1 MRKTVI
7 ITEKPNVARKIAKV
21 LGGSAVSEE
30 RLGKARIYRIKRE
43 DEEIVVVPASGH
55 VFELDY
61 PDQKWVYPAI
71 VEPSRLVY
79 KPIQS
84 KRDYIRAIKREIED
98 SDRIIVA
105 TDLDTE
111 GSAIGLE
118 ILQALGVSG
127 KEVKRMMFSALTDKD
142 IREAYENLA
151 EMDLPRAYAGFVRRV
166 LDLEWGANV
175 TRALTLSTRNHRWV
189 KLLSSGRV
197 QGPTLK
203 MIVDRE
209 REIRRFKPEKYY
221 VVTGIFR
228 GENGDTLEAV
238 LAPPRGEKRIKNP
251 EIAEE
256 VKKLIG
262 MSGEAKVNV
271 KKVKVPPPPPFDG
284 TTLQVEVSSI
294 TGLSPREISDRSR
307 GIAQQLYELGLI
319 SYIGTESQ
327 KYPKKWG
334 RREFISMLKTIAS
347 YAPLSDLASWTLEN
361 MRDRPV
367 EGDKVDPAHPCIHV
381 VGAPKSESDL
391 PTEKHRKVYEIV
403 ARRVMATLSPDGLDE
418 RRSIEIKISGHRFVA
433 RGSTIVKRG
442 WRKVYPFVKSKEVEI
457 PAISD
462 GEVLELVDVR
472 VEEKETQPPKRYTPR
487 TIIKAME
494 KLGLGTKNTRAVIL
508 DILKERDYVEGSSF
522 RPTKVGEKIV
532 DVLEKNIP
540 EIVDPGFTSE
550 LDRSM
555 RLIEEGKLNHEEF
568 LEESLRKLSAI
579 MEKFKKMEDSVGR
592 QIATALEDRAKER
605 SLVGKCPKCGDDL
618 LLRRSKY
625 GYFVV
630 CSDRSCGNKYNLL
643 KGEKILKEKC
653 SCSLPL
659 VKGSVKLK
667 SGGRK
672 GYIRCLGNCESS
684 PLRCAKCGS
693 VVAPRSGSYGVYV
706 KCDNCGSSNYFRVR
720 R

>member
-7 ITEKPNVARKIAKV
+7 ITEKPKVAGRIAKV
-21 LGGSAVSEE
+21 LGGSAASEE
-30 RLGKARIYRIKRE
+30 RLGKVRMYRIKKE
-43 DEEIVVVPASGH
+43 KEEIVVVPASGH

-61 PDQKWVYPAI
+61 PDRRWVYPA
-71 VEPSRLVY
+71 VVDPSKLIY

-84 KRDYIRAIKREIED
+84 KRDYVRAIKREVES
-98 SDRIIVA
+98 SDRIVVA

-111 GSAIGLE
+111 GSSIGLE
-118 ILQALGVSG
+118 ILQALGAHDR
-127 KEVKRMMFSALTDKD
+127 EVRRMMFSALTDKD
-142 IREAYENLA
+142 IKEAYENLA
-151 EMDLPRAYAGFVRRV
+151 EMDLSRAYAGFVRRV

-209 REIRRFKPEKYY
+209 KEIRRFKPEKYY

-228 GENGDTLEAV
+228 RENGDLLEAALV
-238 LAPPRGEKRIKNP
+238 PPRGEKRIKNP
-251 EIAEE
+251 ETVEE
-256 VKKLIG
+256 VRKLVG
-262 MSGEAKVNV
+262 MSGEAKV
-271 KKVKVPPPPPFDG
+271 KVRRVSVPPPPPFDG

-307 GIAQQLYELGLI
+307 GIAQQLYESGII

-347 YAPLSDLASWTLEN
+347 YTPLSSLANWTSAN
-361 MRDRPV
+361 MRNRPV
-367 EGDKVDPAHPCIHV
+367 EGDKIDPAHPCIHV
-381 VGAPKSESDL
+381 VGAPKSERDL
-391 PTEKHRKVYEIV
+391 PTEKHRKVYEII
-403 ARRVMATLSPDGLDE
+403 ARRVMATLSPDGVDE
-418 RRSIEIKISGHRFVA
+418 RRSVEIKISGHRFVA
-433 RGSTIVKRG
+433 RGSTIVEMG
-442 WRKVYPFVKSKEVEI
+442 WREVYPFARSKEVEI
-457 PAISD
+457 PTISD
-462 GEVLELVDVR
+462 GEVLKLVDVR
-472 VEEKETQPPKRYTPR
+472 VEEKETKPPKRYTPR

-508 DILKERDYVEGSSF
+508 DILKERDYVEGNSF

-540 EIVDPGFTSE
+540 EIVDLELTSK

-555 RLIEEGKLNHEEF
+555 RLIEEGKLEHKRF
-568 LEESLRKLSAI
+568 LEESLQKLSVI
-579 MEKFKKMEDSVGR
+579 MEKFEKIEDSVGR
-592 QIATALEDRAKER
+592 QIAIALEERARER
-605 SLVGKCPKCGDDL
+605 SIVGKCPKCGGDL

-630 CSDRSCGNKYNLL
+630 CSDECCGNKYHLFR
-643 KGEKILKEKC
+643 GERVLQERC

-659 VKGSVKLK
+659 VRGRVRLK
-667 SGGRK
+667 SGRRK
-672 GYIRCLGNCESS
+672 SYIRCLGNCERS
-684 PLRCAKCGS
+684 PLRCAKCRS
-693 VVAPRSGSYGVYV
+693 VAIPRFGSYGVYIR
-706 KCDNCGSSNYFRVR
+706 CDSCGSSNYFKVR